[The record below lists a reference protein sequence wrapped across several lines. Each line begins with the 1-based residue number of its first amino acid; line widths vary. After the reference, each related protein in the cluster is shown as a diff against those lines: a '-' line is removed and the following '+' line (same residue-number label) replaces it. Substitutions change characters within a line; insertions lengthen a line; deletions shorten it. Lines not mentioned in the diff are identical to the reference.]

1 MKQFK
6 DIRNLNEGFKE
17 IEVPWD
23 MDDPKYY
30 ADDFADEFSVFLN
43 KWNKKGGFISLEG
56 DEKNLLKLLMS
67 PDHFEMDKKE
77 ALGYIKKGKK
87 V

>member
-1 MKQFK
+1 MKIFK
-6 DIRNLNEGFKE
+6 QIREAVKE

-23 MDDPKYY
+23 MDNPKEYGD
-30 ADDFADEFSVFLN
+30 AFSDEFNVYLTN
-43 KWNKKGGFISLEG
+43 WDKRGGSISLEG

-77 ALGYIKKGKK
+77 AMGYIRKGKR